1 MVEAAYFPWI
11 GALHSLLD
19 NLVDTTE
26 DRATGQHSLI
36 GCYDSMQEAAA
47 RMGELAER
55 ALAAARSLPNA
66 RAHTLVLA
74 AMASFYLCTPE
85 ASTPEALPLTRAV
98 LGALDG
104 PADLTMLVFRARLG
118 LRGLPARRSR
128 TALARG
134 RRARDAR
141 QAEARRRDR
150 MASRSSRHARHCNNL
165 MNGSTAPRRG
175 HARCWQA
182 EKGRTRMLELR
193 DLVKHYPEVG
203 GEPVRAVDGVSMTVE
218 PGEMVALYGPSGSG
232 KTTLLLMVATLLAP
246 TSGAVLIGGR
256 DVSSLSEREASHF
269 RLSELGFIRQNF
281 DLLPGVTAIDNAVL
295 KLLKTM
301 RWRDAHRQVAP
312 LLDRLGL
319 GGRLEHRAE
328 TLSMGERQ
336 RVMIARALST
346 EPRLLLADEPTGSLD
361 SQRGREVLEL
371 LTELCREHQVAI
383 VLVSHD
389 PQAAA
394 YADRVYA
401 LRDGKLG
408 EYEPDGRLT
417 RPVAS

>member
-1 MVEAAYFPWI
+1 
-11 GALHSLLD
+11 L
-19 NLVDTTE
+19 
-26 DRATGQHSLI
+26 
-36 GCYDSMQEAAA
+36 
-47 RMGELAER
+47 
-55 ALAAARSLPNA
+55 
-66 RAHTLVLA
+66 
-74 AMASFYLCTPE
+74 
-85 ASTPEALPLTRAV
+85 
-98 LGALDG
+98 
-104 PADLTMLVFRARLG
+104 
-118 LRGLPARRSR
+118 
-128 TALARG
+128 
-134 RRARDAR
+134 
-141 QAEARRRDR
+141 
-150 MASRSSRHARHCNNL
+150 
-165 MNGSTAPRRG
+165 
-175 HARCWQA
+175 
-182 EKGRTRMLELR
+182 LELR
-193 DLVKHYPEVG
+193 DLVKHYPAIG
-203 GEPVRAVDGVSMTVE
+203 GEPVRAVDGVSLKVE

-295 KLLKTM
+295 KLLKSM
-301 RWRDAHRQVAP
+301 RWRDAHRQIAP
-312 LLDRLGL
+312 LLERLGL
-319 GGRLEHRAE
+319 GQRLEHRAE
-328 TLSMGERQ
+328 LLSMGERQ

-401 LRDGKLG
+401 LRDGKLSD
-408 EYEPDGRLT
+408 YEPDQAYAR
-417 RPVAS
+417 AAAQ